1 MASQLVKQ
9 VRFGGSGLKISPIL
23 IGCMSYGSK
32 KWANWVMEDK
42 KEIFSILKHAYDRG
56 LRTYDTADFYS
67 NGLSEKLLK
76 EFMETYNIRRE
87 TVVIMTK
94 VFFGVDE
101 TLELHHENKL
111 SSEEDLDLSNQRGL
125 SRKHIIDGV
134 KKCTERLGTY
144 IDVLQIHRLDRET
157 PMKEIMRALNDVVEM
172 GYTRYIGASSMLAT
186 EFAELQF
193 IADKYNWFQFISS
206 QSYYNLMNRE
216 DERELI
222 PFAKRHNIA
231 LIPWSPNARGILT
244 RPLEQTTDRIK
255 SDPTFKSLELDNLT
269 SEDKEIV
276 SRVEKVA
283 KKNNVSMAIISTAWV
298 LSKGCNPIVGLNSIK
313 RVDEAVEAI
322 NFKLSQEDINY
333 LEEPYRP
340 KKVYR

>member
-1 MASQLVKQ
+1 MSSLVKQ

-32 KWANWVMEDK
+32 QWANWVMEDK

-67 NGLSEKLLK
+67 NGLSERLLK

-94 VFFGVDE
+94 LYFGVDE
-101 TLELHHENKL
+101 TLDLHHANQVTPEQ
-111 SSEEDLDLSNQRGL
+111 ELDLVNQRGL

-134 KKCTERLGTY
+134 KNSCERLGTY
-144 IDVLQIHRLDRET
+144 VDVLQIHRLDHDT
-157 PMKEIMRALNDVVEM
+157 PMKEIMRALNDVVEQ
-172 GYTRYIGASSMLAT
+172 GYARYIGASSMLAT
-186 EFAELQF
+186 EFAELNF
-193 IADKYNWFQFISS
+193 IADKHDWFQFVSS

-255 SDPTFKSLELDNLT
+255 SDPTFKSLDLHQLT
-269 SEDKEIV
+269 EEDKEIV
-276 SRVEKVA
+276 RRVEEVA
-283 KKNNVSMAIISTAWV
+283 KRHAVSMAVVSTAWV
-298 LSKGCNPIVGLNSIK
+298 LSKGCNPIVGLNSTK
-313 RVDEAVEAI
+313 RVDEAIDAI
-322 NFKLSQEDINY
+322 NFKLPQQDIEY